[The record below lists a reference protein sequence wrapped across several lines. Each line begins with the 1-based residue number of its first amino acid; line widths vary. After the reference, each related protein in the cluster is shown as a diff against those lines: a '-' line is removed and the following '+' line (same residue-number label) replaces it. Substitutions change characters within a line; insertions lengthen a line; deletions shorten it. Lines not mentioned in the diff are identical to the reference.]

1 MIDYSDKW
9 LIDCLIDWYSSDDFS
24 FHCRRYSCR
33 LNRSDSDSC
42 VPHQRPGNEENVN
55 FARAALERRSLRW
68 NRSAN
73 KNGRTVHAK
82 HNHQP
87 INMKTGLDLEVDL
100 KASQVRLQN
109 LNDEVS
115 RLRSLAEK
123 LVEVKNNADAELPEW
138 FTELE
143 NDLGGVRSIKE
154 EEVWRP
160 YSIHGTMLVP
170 LPEVFQL
177 PLVSTLFQR

>member
-1 MIDYSDKW
+1 
-9 LIDCLIDWYSSDDFS
+9 
-24 FHCRRYSCR
+24 
-33 LNRSDSDSC
+33 
-42 VPHQRPGNEENVN
+42 
-55 FARAALERRSLRW
+55 
-68 NRSAN
+68 
-73 KNGRTVHAK
+73 
-82 HNHQP
+82 
-87 INMKTGLDLEVDL
+87 MKTGLDLEVDL

-160 YSIHGTMLVP
+160 YSIHETMFIPYQKFSNFL
-170 LPEVFQL
+170 
-177 PLVSTLFQR
+177 LF